1 MKPIG
6 LLICQSKNTP
16 PSERA
21 KGAGGGSPNASGEK
35 KLYQDLL
42 IFGNLFQVSAFRLG
56 LYGAAAKS

>member
-21 KGAGGGSPNASGEK
+21 KGAGGGVRTHQGRRSCIK
-35 KLYQDLL
+35 IYLYLEICFRFLL
-42 IFGNLFQVSAFRLG
+42 SD
-56 LYGAAAKS
+56 